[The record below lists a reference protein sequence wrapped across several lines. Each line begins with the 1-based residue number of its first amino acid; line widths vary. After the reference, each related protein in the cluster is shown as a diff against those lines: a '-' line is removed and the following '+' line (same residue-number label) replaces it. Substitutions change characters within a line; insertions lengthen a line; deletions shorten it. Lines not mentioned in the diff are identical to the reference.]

1 MKLNI
6 NNKLLS
12 ILILALVLRLIS
24 LNQSLWLDEA
34 INALAVKNLSLFD
47 LVTKYT
53 INDFHPPL
61 YHIVLLFW
69 TRVFGFSEVILR
81 LPSVLFTLLSMVVTY
96 FIGRDFFSK
105 KIGLISALLFA
116 VSPLSIYYSQ
126 EARMYALAVLFASL
140 SFYFFLHLKNGDFS
154 NKFIFGF
161 LLSVISGMYSDY
173 IFWIF
178 AFILLVYLGIST
190 KHKPKVFLICLVIL
204 LSILPWT
211 PFLIN
216 QLRSG
221 LSTAGT
227 EPIWKAVVGEGSL
240 KSLLLIPVKFS
251 IGRISFYNKLNY
263 FLYLFPVVLINF
275 FAVLKAFSNYKKEI
289 KPLLVWLVAP
299 ISISFI
305 ISFFVPVFS
314 YFRFLFVLPAFLL
327 ILSLGMKK
335 NIFLLYL
342 FVFFSLISSLTY
354 LFIPRFHREDWKGA
368 VSFIE
373 NNSSVNSVSLLA
385 NIAQGA
391 PYNYY
396 SKLNPLIDEK
406 NLKADYD
413 KIFFIRYAQP
423 IFDPKENVLKKVES
437 LGFTKSQEKDF
448 NGVTVWEY
456 KK

>member
-161 LLSVISGMYSDY
+161 LL
-173 IFWIF
+173 
-178 AFILLVYLGIST
+178 
-190 KHKPKVFLICLVIL
+190 
-204 LSILPWT
+204 LSC
-211 PFLIN
+211 
-216 QLRSG
+216 
-221 LSTAGT
+221 
-227 EPIWKAVVGEGSL
+227 
-240 KSLLLIPVKFS
+240 
-251 IGRISFYNKLNY
+251 
-263 FLYLFPVVLINF
+263 
-275 FAVLKAFSNYKKEI
+275 
-289 KPLLVWLVAP
+289 
-299 ISISFI
+299 
-305 ISFFVPVFS
+305 
-314 YFRFLFVLPAFLL
+314 
-327 ILSLGMKK
+327 
-335 NIFLLYL
+335 
-342 FVFFSLISSLTY
+342 
-354 LFIPRFHREDWKGA
+354 
-368 VSFIE
+368 
-373 NNSSVNSVSLLA
+373 
-385 NIAQGA
+385 
-391 PYNYY
+391 
-396 SKLNPLIDEK
+396 
-406 NLKADYD
+406 
-413 KIFFIRYAQP
+413 
-423 IFDPKENVLKKVES
+423 
-437 LGFTKSQEKDF
+437 
-448 NGVTVWEY
+448 
-456 KK
+456 